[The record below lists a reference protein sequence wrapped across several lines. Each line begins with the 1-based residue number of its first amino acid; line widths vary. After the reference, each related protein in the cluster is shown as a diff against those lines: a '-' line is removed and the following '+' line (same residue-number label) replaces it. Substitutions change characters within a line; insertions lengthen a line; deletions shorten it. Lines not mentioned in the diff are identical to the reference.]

1 MTYTLLPEIIRGI
14 ILIFTTVI
22 LIIYMAA
29 IIRMLI
35 MGMRN
40 PMLAVTVAAA
50 LLGFILYQFMS
61 NYQESDI
68 DSFDFPVIA
77 LVMILVLLFV
87 FSIYAF
93 VYISGWKQKNISRL
107 SVNEAFDRIPTGLCY
122 YMADGT
128 PIMVNESMQ
137 EISRKLTGR
146 SIVNAKDFVGKVPDL
161 VHNEEKIYSIRQ
173 NTLDI
178 DGHEVYELTAADI
191 SREYGL
197 SCKLELQYNRAKVLN
212 SRLKALMGTIEYVT
226 MNRELFQLKR
236 SLHDNI
242 GQSIL
247 IAKRYLTVPD
257 SVDKKEMINF
267 WRDNIN
273 HLVNDQPEE
282 WELPYYVISK
292 EADRLGIRLDIR
304 GVLPEETELIPV
316 VDAAIST
323 ELGNT
328 LKHAD
333 GTVVTITV
341 TEEDN
346 RYILKMTN
354 DGRPPESEITERGGL
369 TNLRNIVEE
378 AGGSMEITSLPRF
391 IMTVILP
398 GKGEESIYGL

>member
-14 ILIFTTVI
+14 LLVFTTVI
-22 LIIYMAA
+22 LIIYLAA

-40 PMLAVTVAAA
+40 LMLAVTVAAA
-50 LLGFILYQFMS
+50 LLGFILYQFMC

-87 FSIYAF
+87 YSIYTF
-93 VYISGWKQKNISRL
+93 VYISGWKQKNLSRL
-107 SVNEAFDRIPTGLCY
+107 SVSEAFDRIPTGLCY

-128 PIMVNESMQ
+128 PIMVNEAMQ
-137 EISRKLTGR
+137 EISRRLTGR
-146 SIVNAKDFVGKVPDL
+146 SIVDATDFADKAPEL
-161 VHNEEKIYSIRQ
+161 VHNEEKVYSIRQ

-191 SREYGL
+191 SREYEL
-197 SCKLELQYNRAKVLN
+197 SRRLELQCSRARVIN
-212 SRLKALMGTIEYVT
+212 NRLKALMGTIEYVT

-257 SVDKKEMINF
+257 SVDKKEMIDF
-267 WRDNIN
+267 WRGNIN
-273 HLVNDQPEE
+273 HLINDQPEE

-304 GVLPEETELIPV
+304 GVLPEETDLIPV

-341 TEEDN
+341 TEDN
-346 RYILKMTN
+346 DRYILKLTN

>member
-1 MTYTLLPEIIRGI
+1 MTYTVLPEIIRGI
-14 ILIFTTVI
+14 LLVFTTVI
-22 LIIYMAA
+22 LIIYLAA

-35 MGMRN
+35 IGMRN
-40 PMLAVTVAAA
+40 LMLAVTVAAA
-50 LLGFILYQFMS
+50 LLGFILYQFMC

-68 DSFDFPVIA
+68 DSFDFPVFA
-77 LVMILVLLFV
+77 LVAVLVLLFIH
-87 FSIYAF
+87 SIYVF
-93 VYISGWKQKNISRL
+93 VYISGWMRKNLSLL
-107 SVNEAFDRIPTGLCY
+107 SVKEAFDRIPTGLCY

-128 PIMVNESMQ
+128 PIMVNESMH
-137 EISRKLTGR
+137 EISRKVTGR
-146 SIVNAKDFVGKVPDL
+146 SIVDATDFAAKAPEL
-161 VHNEEKIYSIRQ
+161 VHNEEKVYSIRQ
-173 NTLDI
+173 NTLNI
-178 DGHEVYELTAADI
+178 DGREVYELTAADI
-191 SREYGL
+191 SREYEL
-197 SCKLELQYNRAKVLN
+197 SRRLELQCSRARVIN
-212 SRLKALMGTIEYVT
+212 NRLKALMGTIEYVT

-236 SLHDNI
+236 TLHDNI

-257 SVDKKEMINF
+257 SVDKKEMIDF
-267 WRDNIN
+267 WRGNIN
-273 HLVNDQPEE
+273 HLINDQPEE

-304 GVLPEETELIPV
+304 GVLPEETDLIPV

-323 ELGNT
+323 QLGNT